1 MVKRKKLSE
10 KKWYNGAVIACI
22 GVAFYALLMNLG
34 AVTAAVRSFLGN
46 FRPIF
51 LGIVLAYIFN
61 SIAKYFYYKVFRWM
75 KLGKRRWS
83 ISVILSVVLVL
94 LAIDLLLGMLLPQLI
109 QSIGLLSETFDSYT
123 DAAIKWI
130 DSGALGRML
139 DTQQLEL
146 RAQNAVDSISNMLSV
161 NIPQILSAAAYY
173 GKNLLT
179 WFIALILSLYMLIDK
194 KRVMAGV
201 WRLVNL
207 TLRKETS
214 EKVMDFVLRCDTIMI
229 SFLVQSLLD
238 ALIVSAANAAFML
251 ICGMQYVGLIT
262 TAVGVTNLVP
272 TFGPLVGAGFGAVV
286 LLMVNPRHALMFLI
300 FSIALQTV
308 DGYILKPKLFSGS
321 LGVSG
326 LLILSAGVVLGN
338 MFGVLGVLLSIP
350 AAAVLNFIY
359 NDYFMPGRVERK
371 NREKLEGLRDAPDME
386 PAENGEQQA

>member
-146 RAQNAVDSISNMLSV
+146 RAQNAVDSISKMLSV

-238 ALIVSAANAAFML
+238 ALI
-251 ICGMQYVGLIT
+251 
-262 TAVGVTNLVP
+262 
-272 TFGPLVGAGFGAVV
+272 
-286 LLMVNPRHALMFLI
+286 R
-300 FSIALQTV
+300 
-308 DGYILKPKLFSGS
+308 
-321 LGVSG
+321 LGVHEAEVGELELMGFKTGCATHFTERGKLREYWCFDIRYDISG
-326 LLILSAGVVLGN
+326 GRLFNLRRPLELIK
-338 MFGVLGVLLSIP
+338 
-350 AAAVLNFIY
+350 
-359 NDYFMPGRVERK
+359 DMP
-371 NREKLEGLRDAPDME
+371 
-386 PAENGEQQA
+386 